1 MAAGTRAM
9 KSGDSNIEVIS
20 VHMVTLFVR
29 FITSGKE
36 SSHFHE
42 NLGPREE
49 RHDCRSQ
56 P

>member
-20 VHMVTLFVR
+20 VHMLTLFVR
-29 FITSGKE
+29 FITSGTE
-36 SSHFHE
+36 SSHLHE
-42 NLGPREE
+42 TSGPREE
-49 RHDCRSQ
+49 RHTCRSQ